1 MILIIIL
8 SILSIPFLLLFGF
21 FHLVIN
27 GLENLGLAPE
37 LVLVMFVAMLIG
49 SFINIP
55 LTRRRLIEVE
65 TSRFFGLF
73 KRKGLVAQG
82 LSLNVGGALIPILL
96 ASYLLFQVPLQP
108 TLIATG
114 LMIILSFKMARVIPG
129 KGIVM
134 PFLIPP
140 LFAVVIAFML
150 APNDTAMVAFTS
162 GVFGVLIGA
171 DLLNVP
177 KIMREQSGILSIGGA
192 GVFDGIFLIGII
204 SALLAGL

>member
-8 SILSIPFLLLFGF
+8 FILSIPFLLLFGF
-21 FHLVIN
+21 FHLVTN

-49 SFINIP
+49 SFVNIP

-65 TSRFFGLF
+65 TSHFFGMF
-73 KRKGLVAQG
+73 KKKGLVAQG